1 MSTIIQSKKTLLTVA
16 LGGAIAIVLAFGSF
30 STVSAQALTQSQ
42 IDSILGLLESF
53 GADEATMNDVEAALT
68 GEDTDDTTPTTPAPD
83 VAQFDRDLSTGSTG
97 DDVKSLQEW
106 LNDNGYTVA
115 TEGAGS
121 PGNETDYFG
130 ERTRE
135 AVAAYQSANGIEPVA
150 GYFGPKTREAVN
162 AEIEDAVEDDDDDAT
177 DDDDDDA
184 TDDDDDADDDADD
197 DEDVVAREGVLTAEA
212 RSDYRNVE
220 VGANQTKNV

>member
-30 STVSAQALTQSQ
+30 STASAQALTQSQ

-68 GEDTDDTTPTTPAPD
+68 GEDTDTGDTTPTPD
-83 VAQFDRDLSTGSTG
+83 DVKQFDRDLSTGSTG
-97 DDVKSLQEW
+97 NDVKTLQEW

-121 PGNETDYFG
+121 PGNESDYFG
-130 ERTRE
+130 ERTCE
-135 AVAAYQSANGIEPVA
+135 AVAAYQSANDIEPVA
-150 GYFGPKTREAVN
+150 GYFGPLTRAAVN
-162 AEIEDAVEDDDDDAT
+162 AEIEAAAED
-177 DDDDDDA
+177 
-184 TDDDDDADDDADD
+184 
-197 DEDVVAREGVLTAEA
+197 
-212 RSDYRNVE
+212 
-220 VGANQTKNV
+220 